1 MRAASIVI
9 VAALSL
15 YSAQLANGQTTA
27 FVGGRVIDGT
37 GKVIDAGTVILQG
50 GGITAVGPAV
60 STQVPAGPPRMDVK
74 GKTLLPGLINAHGHV
89 AATQGLQSNP
99 SFYTRE
105 NLVRQLK
112 TYGQYGFT
120 SVFSLGDDQEA
131 GFALRDEQSKGSLDR
146 ARIFVAGPVITG
158 DTAEAARAMT
168 ERVAAMKPDLLKI
181 RADDNLGSTKKVA

>member
-1 MRAASIVI
+1 MRAASIAI

-37 GKVIDAGTVILQG
+37 GKVIDAGTVIVQG
-50 GGITAVGPAV
+50 GRITAVGPAV
-60 STQVPAGPPRMDVK
+60 STQVPAGATRIDVK

-131 GFALRDEQSKGSLDR
+131 GFAPRRQQ
-146 ARIFVAGPVITG
+146 ATG
-158 DTAEAARAMT
+158 CGGRGRT
-168 ERVAAMKPDLLKI
+168 V
-181 RADDNLGSTKKVA
+181 